1 MRLMATHPKFFLSF
15 GWSCFQFGAN
25 KAWNALYSHA
35 RHLKVV
41 CTESQFMPLS
51 SNTKTVSKLA
61 AAAALILTLGAC
73 SNPDTAMTRGDQVWD
88 PYEQGNRKVHAF
100 NRGLDRA
107 IIRPTS
113 RGYSSILPDEI
124 EDSIGNVAENLAMP
138 GVFVNAILQGDLRTA
153 GLATTRFLV
162 NSTLGMGGMFDVA
175 SDFQVEEADT
185 DFGETLHVWGV
196 GEGAYIE
203 LPLLGP
209 ATGRDTAGKIVD
221 LFTNPLSYTL
231 PSPEKTYGTVASVA
245 SRLSDRGRYSDTI
258 DSILYESADSYA
270 QARLIYL
277 QNRRFELGQSNQSAE
292 IDPFALD
299 TEGF

>member
-1 MRLMATHPKFFLSF
+1 MTRLKIAKS
-15 GWSCFQFGAN
+15 
-25 KAWNALYSHA
+25 
-35 RHLKVV
+35 
-41 CTESQFMPLS
+41 
-51 SNTKTVSKLA
+51 VSKFSGIAVLA
-61 AAAALILTLGAC
+61 LVLGAC
-73 SNPDTAMTRGDQVWD
+73 SAPDNPVTRSGDIWD

-107 IIRPTS
+107 IVRPAS

-124 EDSIGNVAENLAMP
+124 EDSIGNVAENLSMP
-138 GVFVNAILQGDLRTA
+138 SVFVNAVLQGDMRTA

-162 NSTLGMGGMFDVA
+162 NSVLGMGGMFDVA
-175 SDFQVEEADT
+175 SDFEVPEAEA

-196 GEGAYIE
+196 REGAYIE
-203 LPLLGP
+203 LPILGP
-209 ATGRDTAGKIVD
+209 STERDVVGKVVD

-231 PSPEKTYGTVASVA
+231 PSPENSYGTIASVA

-277 QNRRFELGQSNQSAE
+277 QNRRFELGQSDQSAE